1 MTENETKTIIIQGPS
16 PTLGIVGFVFG
27 VISIFA
33 LSIIFVPIAI
43 IFAISSFFKEEQQ
56 IWAIL
61 ALICAIIGTVT
72 SPILLLL
79 LAGLWDYLSNDLYR
93 DIRYFFYILFN

>member
-1 MTENETKTIIIQGPS
+1 MTENETKNETKTIIIQGPS

-27 VISIFA
+27 LISIFA
-33 LSIIFVPIAI
+33 LSIIFVPLAL
-43 IFAISSFFKEEQQ
+43 IFAITSFFKEEQH

-72 SPILLLL
+72 SPVLLLL
-79 LAGLWDYLSNDLYR
+79 LAGLWDYLSNDLYW
-93 DIRYFFYILFN
+93 DIRFLF

>member
-43 IFAISSFFKEEQQ
+43 IFAIFSFFKDEQH

-61 ALICAIIGTVT
+61 ALICAIIGAVT
-72 SPILLLL
+72 SPLTLLV
-79 LAGLWDYLSNDLYR
+79 LAGLWDYLSNDLYW
-93 DIRYFFYILFN
+93 DIRFFFYTLFN